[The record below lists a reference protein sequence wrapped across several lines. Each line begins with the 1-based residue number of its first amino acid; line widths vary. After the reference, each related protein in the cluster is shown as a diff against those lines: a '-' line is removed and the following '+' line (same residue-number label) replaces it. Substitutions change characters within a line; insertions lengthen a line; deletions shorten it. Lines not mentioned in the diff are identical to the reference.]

1 VSASSGFTS
10 ALASASFFVF
20 GGAVSVLQLPQIF
33 SQQYDPMLRHAPVS
47 GSNLTVAIVNSKFSG
62 CRASTS
68 PSSVAPGAAN
78 GGGGAVYARSAALS
92 NFTASA
98 AVFIGS
104 NVSVTSGSGGYSD
117 ASSYS
122 SGGALAVD
130 ALGSNLCVVEVHA
143 CNFSNC
149 KAEGAR
155 IPSIAVRGG
164 AVSVSRAT
172 SVAVRQS
179 TFVDCQV
186 SDALVNNDVDG
197 NGADASGA
205 VVSGGAAVSIALVAD
220 VVVEDCEFNAT
231 GGRDSSSTS
240 TGLLVLASNSF
251 ASRVRIAGAT
261 FRSNADP
268 TPILRIMCVL
278 DNITRSR
285 SIACAPSMQSVS
297 IADSSVIQPER
308 TGDSLVPLIAVRSNV
323 SSSFSSFKLHC
334 WPSSVVFKSEDSA
347 FVTISC
353 GQCRPLQIAASG
365 SSVLAETLDDA
376 ANFRDCMQ
384 LTSTSNCPFGTS
396 QCTTFLRVRSGFW
409 SNFTSV
415 SSLPLVPERCPPGY
429 CRCESFSC
437 ELQPLLTINRSPNR
451 LCTPNRVGRLCGGC
465 RDNFTQSI
473 DGKSCIDNEV
483 CRRSLWWVWTLSILG
498 YAAFGFYIVASCQMH
513 GGGGISCLLF
523 YFQMS
528 TFAVDADESSA
539 WFAALEYAQMR
550 PIFAWYK
557 DACYAPNMG
566 AYDATAFKLVGPL
579 FVLLFALAWTRVI
592 KMLQPQLQQ
601 RSIHI
606 CASYSGTIA
615 STVLYVYSSVAT
627 VVFSLLECTDYSSDD
642 AVVFIDGT
650 VRCKDTRYIILCFVA
665 ALLFLFPVAFAAA
678 LRLKK
683 LPQRAQLAVCGK
695 FTERVNYW
703 GAVTLSFRLLISA
716 TQFLRVQFPNLLA
729 SIRSFLSIGIFCML
743 VTLRP
748 YINQRTFWVDAVCH
762 LCLNTQFVLQ
772 IIGATRDYLAVT
784 ESTGQTSFFE
794 GLSKASQVMRWAPF
808 SR

>member
-1 VSASSGFTS
+1 
-10 ALASASFFVF
+10 
-20 GGAVSVLQLPQIF
+20 
-33 SQQYDPMLRHAPVS
+33 
-47 GSNLTVAIVNSKFSG
+47 
-62 CRASTS
+62 
-68 PSSVAPGAAN
+68 
-78 GGGGAVYARSAALS
+78 
-92 NFTASA
+92 
-98 AVFIGS
+98 
-104 NVSVTSGSGGYSD
+104 
-117 ASSYS
+117 
-122 SGGALAVD
+122 
-130 ALGSNLCVVEVHA
+130 
-143 CNFSNC
+143 
-149 KAEGAR
+149 
-155 IPSIAVRGG
+155 
-164 AVSVSRAT
+164 
-172 SVAVRQS
+172 
-179 TFVDCQV
+179 
-186 SDALVNNDVDG
+186 
-197 NGADASGA
+197 
-205 VVSGGAAVSIALVAD
+205 
-220 VVVEDCEFNAT
+220 
-231 GGRDSSSTS
+231 
-240 TGLLVLASNSF
+240 
-251 ASRVRIAGAT
+251 
-261 FRSNADP
+261 
-268 TPILRIMCVL
+268 
-278 DNITRSR
+278 
-285 SIACAPSMQSVS
+285 
-297 IADSSVIQPER
+297 
-308 TGDSLVPLIAVRSNV
+308 
-323 SSSFSSFKLHC
+323 
-334 WPSSVVFKSEDSA
+334 
-347 FVTISC
+347 
-353 GQCRPLQIAASG
+353 
-365 SSVLAETLDDA
+365 
-376 ANFRDCMQ
+376 
-384 LTSTSNCPFGTS
+384 
-396 QCTTFLRVRSGFW
+396 
-409 SNFTSV
+409 
-415 SSLPLVPERCPPGY
+415 
-429 CRCESFSC
+429 
-437 ELQPLLTINRSPNR
+437 
-451 LCTPNRVGRLCGGC
+451 
-465 RDNFTQSI
+465 
-473 DGKSCIDNEV
+473 
-483 CRRSLWWVWTLSILG
+483 
-498 YAAFGFYIVASCQMH
+498 MH

-606 CASYSGTIA
+606 CASYSGTTA